1 MTAELNELSAISVA
15 PGGKLIS
22 EPSRFRVV
30 TDEAL
35 LPETVWA
42 IPAEEVGYGVLSVQA
57 AGRKKE
63 EDEVEEDDDDAD
75 AADDDEDDWD
85 DEDED
90 DDEWDPDFDE
100 FDLPKSSKKGS
111 RKGDDEEE
119 EDLKIDEDLTEFDDL
134 FGDGG
139 DDFDDDD
146 DDF

>member
-22 EPSRFRVV
+22 EPSRFKVV
-30 TDEAL
+30 TDETL

-42 IPAEEVGYGVLSVQA
+42 TPAEEAGYGVLSVQA

-63 EDEVEEDDDDAD
+63 EDEVEEDDDAD
-75 AADDDEDDWD
+75 AAEDDEDDWD
-85 DEDED
+85 EEGEEEE
-90 DDEWDPDFDE
+90 DEWDPDFDE
-100 FDLPKSSKKGS
+100 FDLPKSSKKGGG
-111 RKGDDEEE
+111 KGDEEE
-119 EDLKIDEDLTEFDDL
+119 EDLKIDEDLNEFDDL